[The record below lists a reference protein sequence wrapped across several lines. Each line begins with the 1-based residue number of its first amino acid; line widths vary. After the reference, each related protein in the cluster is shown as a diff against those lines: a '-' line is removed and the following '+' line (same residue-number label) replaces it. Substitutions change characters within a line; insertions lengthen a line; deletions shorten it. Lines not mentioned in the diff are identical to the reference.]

1 MGVVLEEE
9 RPGSGEWGMGGWEG
23 KGLLTSALRL
33 SPGPGTGLGALN
45 RTNSRYLI
53 YKVHI
58 LLS

>member
-9 RPGSGEWGMGGWEG
+9 RPGSGGWEG